1 VRRECGVC
9 ENIFA
14 IAVRDS
20 YRALVIPIQLLNRT
34 LRRPDWQGAG
44 ALVRFPL
51 PEK

>member
-1 VRRECGVC
+1 MRRLQK
-9 ENIFA
+9 IFA

-20 YRALVIPIQLLNRT
+20 YRALVIPIQLLNSQRFAGPIG
-34 LRRPDWQGAG
+34 RGAG